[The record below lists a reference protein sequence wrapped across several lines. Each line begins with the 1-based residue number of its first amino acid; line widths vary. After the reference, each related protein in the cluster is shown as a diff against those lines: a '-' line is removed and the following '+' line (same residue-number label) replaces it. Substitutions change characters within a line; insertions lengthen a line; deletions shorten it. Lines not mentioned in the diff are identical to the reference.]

1 MSTSH
6 SALRDLGIQAV
17 NSGGSTGNGWWSGR
31 NDGTL
36 LPSIN
41 PTTGEQIAG
50 VYPCS
55 SEDYQRIVKE
65 SVEAFRA
72 WRMVP
77 APKRGEVVRL
87 IGQALREK
95 KDQLGTLVSLEVGKI
110 KAEGDGEVQEMI
122 DMADFV
128 VGQSRM
134 LYGATMQSERPAHRM
149 SEQWHPL
156 GPVGVITAFNF
167 PVAVWA
173 WNAFLA
179 AIAGDTVI
187 WKPSP
192 KAPLCAVAI
201 QQICNRVM
209 QQQGYTGIFSLCIAD
224 QSVLVEQMVED
235 ERLPLIS
242 FTGSVPV
249 GRRVASLVGQRLG
262 RTLLELSGNNAVI
275 VDETADLNMAVR
287 AIVFGA
293 VGTAG
298 QRCTTTRRLIVQESC
313 YEELV
318 ARLVKAYAQVQIGN
332 PLEKEVLMGPLI
344 DQVAVEGYR
353 AALDEIKQ
361 EGGEI
366 LHGGRVLTRPGY
378 FVEPT
383 IVRAQNH
390 WPVVQRE
397 TFAPILYVMTFTTID
412 EAIAMQNDV
421 RQGLSSALF
430 SNDVR
435 RSERFLSATGS
446 DCGIANINIGT
457 SGAEIGGAFGGE
469 KETGGGR
476 EAGSDSWK
484 AYMRRQTNTVNW
496 GTELPLA
503 QGIKFGS

>member
-209 QQQGYTGIFSLCIAD
+209 QQQGYAGIFSLCIAD
-224 QSVLVEQMVED
+224 QPVLVEQMVED

>member
-1 MSTSH
+1 MSTIH
-6 SALRDLGIQAV
+6 TALRDLSIQAV
-17 NSGGSTGNGWWSGR
+17 NSGGSTGNAWWSGR
-31 NDGTL
+31 NDGSL

-41 PTTGEQIAG
+41 PATGEQIAG

-55 SEDYQRIVKE
+55 SDDYQRIVKE
-65 SVEAFRA
+65 SIEAFRT

-77 APKRGEVVRL
+77 APKRGEMVRL

-122 DMADFV
+122 DMADFA

-134 LYGATMQSERPAHRM
+134 LYGVTMQSERPAHRM

-173 WNAFLA
+173 WNAFVA

-192 KAPLCAVAI
+192 KAPLCAVAV

-209 QQQGYTGIFSLCIAD
+209 QQQGYAGIFSLFIAD
-224 QSVLVEQMVED
+224 QPALAEQMVQD

-275 VDETADLNMAVR
+275 VDETADINMAVR
-287 AIVFGA
+287 AVLFGA

-298 QRCTTTRRLIVQESC
+298 QRCTTTRRLIVHESR
-313 YEELV
+313 YEELMG
-318 ARLVKAYAQVQIGN
+318 RLVKAYAQVQIGN
-332 PLEKEVLMGPLI
+332 PLEKAVLMGPLI
-344 DQVAVEGYR
+344 DHVAVEGYR
-353 AALDEIKQ
+353 AALDEIKK

-366 LHGGRVLTRPGY
+366 LCGGHVLNRPGY

-383 IVRAQNH
+383 IVRAQNG

-397 TFAPILYVMTFTTID
+397 TFAPILYVMTFQTLD
-412 EAIAMQNDV
+412 EAIAMHNDV
-421 RQGLSSALF
+421 KQGLSSAIF

-435 RSERFLSATGS
+435 RGERFLSAAGS

-469 KETGGGR
+469 KDTGGGR

-496 GTELPLA
+496 GAELPLA

>member
-1 MSTSH
+1 MSTIQA
-6 SALRDLGIQAV
+6 ALKNLSIQAV
-17 NSGGSTGNGWWSGR
+17 NSGGSTGSGWWSSHT
-31 NDGTL
+31 DGPL
-36 LPSIN
+36 LQSFNPS
-41 PTTGEQIAG
+41 TGEIIAG
-50 VYPCS
+50 IYPCS
-55 SEDYQRIVKE
+55 QSDYQHIAKE
-65 SVEAFRA
+65 SVEAFHA
-72 WRMVP
+72 WRLVP
-77 APKRGEVVRL
+77 APKRGEMVRL

-95 KDQLGTLVSLEVGKI
+95 KDQLGTLVSAEVGKI

-122 DMADFV
+122 DMADFA
-128 VGQSRM
+128 VGQARM

-156 GPVGVITAFNF
+156 GPIGVITAFNF

-192 KAPLCAVAI
+192 KAPLCAIAV

-209 QQQGYTGIFSLCIAD
+209 QQQGHSGIFSLFTTD
-224 QSVLVEQMVED
+224 QASLAEQMVQD
-235 ERLPLIS
+235 QRLPLIS

-249 GRRVASLVGQRLG
+249 GRRVASTVGQRLG

-275 VDETADLNMAVR
+275 VDETADLDMAIR
-287 AIVFGA
+287 AILFGA

-298 QRCTTTRRLIVQESC
+298 QRCTTTRRLLVHESR
-313 YEELV
+313 YDELV
-318 ARLVKAYAQVQIGN
+318 GKLVKVYAQVHIGN
-332 PLEKEVLMGPLI
+332 PLEPDVLMGPLI
-344 DQVAVEGYR
+344 DQTAVEGYR
-353 AALDEIKQ
+353 AAIDEIKK
-361 EGGEI
+361 EGGQI
-366 LHGGRVLTRPGY
+366 LCGGHVLNRPGH

-383 IVRAQNH
+383 IVRAQNQ
-390 WPVVQRE
+390 WPIVQRE
-397 TFAPILYVMTFTTID
+397 TFAPILYVMTFRTID
-412 EAIAMQNDV
+412 EAIRMQNDV
-421 RQGLSSALF
+421 PQGLSSAIF
-430 SNDVR
+430 SNNLR
-435 RSERFLSATGS
+435 HGERFLSAAGS

-476 EAGSDSWK
+476 EAGSDAWK